1 MAGTRLREPLSKVDT
16 AWLHMNAPTN
26 LMMVTS
32 VLLFDEQVDE
42 ARLRRVMHARLL
54 PYARFR
60 QRITTPLRR
69 FREPTWELVE
79 DFDLDDH
86 VHHVTLPA
94 PGGDSELR
102 KLVGLLMSTPLDQSK
117 PLWDMHM
124 VDGYCEGTA
133 IVVRIHHSIADGIAL
148 VRLLLSLTDSERDAE
163 ADGGIPVWKRYE
175 AAARHH
181 TASSGQR
188 LAGFVRLGL
197 REAERTLRRPL
208 HGVEMVRSAAG
219 GLAAFVRVSTLPTE
233 PHMALKGQLGT
244 RKKPA
249 WSKPIPL
256 DEVKAIARQVEGTV
270 NDVLVTATA
279 GAIRRYLLERGDDV
293 DGLTIHATVPV
304 NLRPP
309 SGRIELG
316 NRFGLVYPALPVGI
330 PDPLGRVRAVK
341 QQMDALKASPEAV
354 MAIGVLNL
362 LGRSPIPVERA
373 ALELFTS
380 KSSMVLTN
388 VPGPRTLL
396 YYAGSPVRRILVWA
410 PPSGNLSMSV
420 SIYSYAGEVTI
431 GVASDVRL
439 VPDPEH
445 IVDAVQAELEAL
457 GEAARPR
464 TTTPRARK
472 RAKPPARRISAHRER
487 AASAAGAPPEA
498 EVIPGRERS

>member
-1 MAGTRLREPLSKVDT
+1 MAATRLHEPLSKVDT

-42 ARLRRVMHARLL
+42 ARLRRVMHARML

-60 QRITTPLRR
+60 QRIVTPLRR

-86 VHHVTLPA
+86 LHHVSLPA
-94 PGGDSELR
+94 PGGESELR
-102 KLVGLLMSTPLDQSK
+102 KLVGLLMSTPLDQRK

-175 AAARHH
+175 AATKYRR
-181 TASSGQR
+181 ASNGHR
-188 LAGFVRLGL
+188 LAGLARLGL
-197 REAERTLRRPL
+197 REAQQTLRHPL
-208 HGVEMVRSAAG
+208 RGVEMVRSAAG
-219 GLAAFVRVSTLPTE
+219 SLAAFVRVSTLPAE
-233 PHMALKGQLGT
+233 PRMALKGQLST

-256 DEVKAIARQVEGTV
+256 DGVKAIAHQVDGTV

-316 NRFGLVYPALPVGI
+316 NHFGLVYPALPIGI
-330 PDPLGRVRAVK
+330 PDPLGRLRAVK

-354 MAIGVLNL
+354 MAMGVLNI

-396 YYAGSPVRRILVWA
+396 FYGGSPIRRILVWA
-410 PPSGNLSMSV
+410 PPSGSLSMSV
-420 SIYSYAGEVTI
+420 SIHSYAGEVTV

-445 IVDAVQAELEAL
+445 IVDAVHAELEAL

-464 TTTPRARK
+464 PPAPRPRK
-472 RAKPPARRISAHRER
+472 RAKPAPRRISGRRGR
-487 AASAAGAPPEA
+487 AASAAETPRQAEA
-498 EVIPGRERS
+498 IPGREKN